1 MRSCQLCTKPTPAA
15 TCPDCIAFV
24 NAQLTQAVF
33 LLPQLTLEAGKQ
45 TSKTP
50 GGYTT
55 GSEGRPL
62 GVNLGAISIS
72 RRLTA
77 AIGDLAAR
85 CGIATTDPTV
95 TREHTYKLAW
105 VQENDPTYEL
115 AGELTNAVNSAT
127 RLIDLAPQIKT
138 HGKCPTCQAW
148 IKAPADREVHFC
160 TACGTELDLS
170 QVRETLRDIVMDA
183 LGGAWFTEKEMP
195 WAMELCNIMVTG
207 KDVRNWHGRD
217 KLPAGRTKSKDGVWQ
232 YLFDD
237 VLDVAEQRDIA
248 RAKKLLDNK
257 EHLSQNI

>member
-1 MRSCQLCTKPTPAA
+1 MTPCQLCTKPTHAA

-72 RRLTA
+72 CRLTA

-105 VQENDPTYEL
+105 IQEQDPTYEL
-115 AGELTNAVNSAT
+115 VGELTSAVNSAT
-127 RLIDLAPQIKT
+127 RLIDLSPQIKT

-160 TACGTELDLS
+160 AACGTELSLP
-170 QVRETLRDIVMDA
+170 QVREKLRDIVLYA
-183 LGGAWFTEKEMP
+183 LGGTWFTAQEMP
-195 WAMELCNIMVTG
+195 HAIELCGHRVTD
-207 KDVRNWHGRD
+207 KDVRDWYRRD
-217 KLPAGRTKSKDGVWQ
+217 KLPAGRRDSNRGAYI

-237 VLDVAEQRDIA
+237 VLDAVERRDIKK
-248 RAKKLLDNK
+248 AKALDRKTFLRDNK
-257 EHLSQNI
+257 

>member
-1 MRSCQLCTKPTPAA
+1 MTPCQLCERPAFAA
-15 TCPDCIAFV
+15 TCPGCIEDV
-24 NAQLTQAVF
+24 NALLTDAAF

-77 AIGDLAAR
+77 AIGDLGAR
-85 CGIATTDPTV
+85 CGVTTTDPAV
-95 TREHTYKLAW
+95 AREHTYKLAHT
-105 VQENDPTYEL
+105 QEDDPAREL
-115 AGELTNAVNSAT
+115 VHDLTAAVRSAT
-127 RLIDLAPQIKT
+127 NLIDLAPQIKT

-148 IKAPADREVHFC
+148 VKAPEDREVHFC
-160 TACGTELDLS
+160 TACGAELNLP

-257 EHLSQNI
+257 EHLSQD